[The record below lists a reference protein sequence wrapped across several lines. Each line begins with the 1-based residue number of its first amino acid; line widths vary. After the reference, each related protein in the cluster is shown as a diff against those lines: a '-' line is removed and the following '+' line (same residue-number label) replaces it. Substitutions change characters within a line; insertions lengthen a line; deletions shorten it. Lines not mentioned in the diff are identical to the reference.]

1 MPLHWSLQ
9 YSKSVSAVTTSPT
22 PFLDTA
28 FVDTLNT
35 GQEKAWFTTV
45 LVDEPSSPSRHT
57 LGVLGKFKCRLTHG
71 GIVSQQ
77 EVFVVKGLKNNLMG
91 LPAITSSS

>member
-1 MPLHWSLQ
+1 M
-9 YSKSVSAVTTSPT
+9 A
-22 PFLDTA
+22 
-28 FVDTLNT
+28 
-35 GQEKAWFTTV
+35 V
-45 LVDEPSSPSRHT
+45 LVDGKETQFKLDTGAEVTGITQDTYHRIGEPQLYVSDKALYGTSRHT
-57 LGVLGKFKCRLTHG
+57 LGVLEKFKCCLTHG